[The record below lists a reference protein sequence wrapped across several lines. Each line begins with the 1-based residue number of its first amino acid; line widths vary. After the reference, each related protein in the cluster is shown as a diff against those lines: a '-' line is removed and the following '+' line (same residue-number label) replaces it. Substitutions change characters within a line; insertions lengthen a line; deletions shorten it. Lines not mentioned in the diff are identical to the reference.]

1 MNISIDTEKASGE
14 IQTPFLINILK
25 VDTEETYLNIIK
37 TIYNQSTV
45 LEKMD
50 SQEYSPFDCKEIKLV
65 NPKGNQSWIFIGR
78 TDLEAKTPI
87 IWPPDAKSW
96 FIRKDPGPGKDWR

>member
-65 NPKGNQSWIFIGR
+65 NPKGNQS
-78 TDLEAKTPI
+78 
-87 IWPPDAKSW
+87 
-96 FIRKDPGPGKDWR
+96 